1 MADIKNVLREE
12 GNELFN
18 KSTNL
23 YLYFLINII
32 YLFIFSAQILY
43 SLLGKYREALQKYTE
58 AINAYPNDYFSWS
71 NRAITRIKVKYLN
84 LFFLLRHKLNN

>member
-23 YLYFLINII
+23 YLSFLINII
-32 YLFIFSAQILY
+32 YLFQILY

-71 NRAITRIKVKYLN
+71 NRAITRIKVKYLK
-84 LFFLLRHKLNN
+84 LFFTAA